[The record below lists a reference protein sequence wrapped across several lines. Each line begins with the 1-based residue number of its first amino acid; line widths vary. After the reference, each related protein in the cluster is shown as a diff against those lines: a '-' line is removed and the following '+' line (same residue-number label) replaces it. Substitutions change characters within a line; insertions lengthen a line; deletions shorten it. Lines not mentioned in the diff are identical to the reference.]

1 MTWISIESNIHTKI
15 GISIESRIDIKI
27 GINID
32 TIYIDSGV
40 YTTLW
45 ISIAIETRTKI
56 CTNID
61 NDTNNGNTNKSIQVN
76 WKKKWACS
84 KNTFFKNNRFY
95 IYKGQFFFLNSEQN
109 KRTGNAHPSTHYV
122 QKVYKDSWYSVQWF
136 KMSCT
141 NKQTRRTDWRW
152 VGQNH

>member
-15 GISIESRIDIKI
+15 GINIESRIDIKI

-32 TIYIDSGV
+32 TILTVGFTLHYELALPLRLEPKFVLTSIMIQTMEILIKVFRWTERKNEHAQKILSSK
-40 YTTLW
+40 TTG
-45 ISIAIETRTKI
+45 SIFIRA
-56 CTNID
+56 N
-61 NDTNNGNTNKSIQVN
+61 
-76 WKKKWACS
+76 
-84 KNTFFKNNRFY
+84 
-95 IYKGQFFFLNSEQN
+95 FFLNSKQN

>member
-1 MTWISIESNIHTKI
+1 MTLRYNIMTWISIESNIHTKI
-15 GISIESRIDIKI
+15 GINIESRIGIKI

-76 WKKKWACS
+76 WKKKWACML
-84 KNTFFKNNRFY
+84 KKY
-95 IYKGQFFFLNSEQN
+95 FL
-109 KRTGNAHPSTHYV
+109 
-122 QKVYKDSWYSVQWF
+122 QKQQVLYL
-136 KMSCT
+136 
-141 NKQTRRTDWRW
+141 
-152 VGQNH
+152 

>member
-1 MTWISIESNIHTKI
+1 MTLRYNIMTWISIESNIHTKI
-15 GISIESRIDIKI
+15 GINIESRIDIKI

-95 IYKGQFFFLNSEQN
+95 IYKGQFFFKFQA
-109 KRTGNAHPSTHYV
+109 K
-122 QKVYKDSWYSVQWF
+122 
-136 KMSCT
+136 
-141 NKQTRRTDWRW
+141 
-152 VGQNH
+152 